1 MHFGG
6 TSDDI
11 AISRCACTAG
21 NSEPRNPPPSPD
33 INSHLNLVSL
43 NPKPELNPPTLDNHS
58 SQVTQDSPKRLFL
71 GPGHRGT
78 RKPPLPASGLL
89 ANSME
94 FRVLSFGFRV

>member
-1 MHFGG
+1 MTLPYPGVHAQPE
-6 TSDDI
+6 TLNPATLDPKPPKPS
-11 AISRCACTAG
+11 T
-21 NSEPRNPPPSPD
+21 PPPPSPD
-33 INSHLNLVSL
+33 IHSHLNLVSL
-43 NPKPELNPPTLDNHS
+43 NPKPELNSPTLDNHS

-94 FRVLSFGFRV
+94 FRV